1 MGDRISIQFQTGHE
15 RSVTL
20 FSHWGGETMPRYVRQ
35 FDAEVL
41 KKCKGDSYP
50 LDRMEPNTVMVA
62 FIAWLFRG
70 AENDEVPTHDY
81 YLGKDRSDG
90 DNGDNGNYVYTC
102 ALDKGIIARTHETE
116 DWATHV
122 WTAKDAPDVLKEH
135 KEER

>member
-1 MGDRISIQFQTGHE
+1 MGDRISIQFQTGQE

-41 KKCKGDSYP
+41 KKCRGDSYP

-70 AENDEVPTHDY
+70 AEKDEVPTHGY
-81 YLGKDRSDG
+81 YLGVTRSDG
-90 DNGDNGNYVYTC
+90 DNSDNGNYVYTC
-102 ALDKGIIARTHETE
+102 ALDKGIIARAHETE
-116 DWATHV
+116 DWTTHV
-122 WTAKDAPDVLKEH
+122 WTAEDTPEAMDTRREST
-135 KEER
+135 

>member
-62 FIAWLFRG
+62 FLAWLVRG
-70 AENDEVPTHDY
+70 PENDEVPTHDY

-90 DNGDNGNYVYTC
+90 DNSDNGNYVYTC
-102 ALDKGIIARTHETE
+102 ALDKGIIARAHETE

-122 WTAKDAPDVLKEH
+122 WTAEDAPEAM
-135 KEER
+135 ETRREIT